1 MVSQRTTTEPTEHQV
16 QCTLIQWW
24 QMQCKKWKVP
34 ECLLFAVPNGGHR
47 NIITAKKLKD
57 EGVRA
62 GVPDLFLAVPRGIW
76 HGLFVEMKRN
86 NRCRPS
92 GNQVKMLK
100 LLQTRGYHTVV
111 AHSFDEAVEAIKTY
125 LGEA

>member
-1 MVSQRTTTEPTEHQV
+1 
-16 QCTLIQWW
+16 
-24 QMQCKKWKVP
+24 MQSKKWKVP

-86 NRCRPS
+86 KHCKPS
-92 GNQVKMLK
+92 ENQERMLK

-111 AHSFDEAVEAIKTY
+111 AHSFDEAVEAIRNY
-125 LGEA
+125 LGED